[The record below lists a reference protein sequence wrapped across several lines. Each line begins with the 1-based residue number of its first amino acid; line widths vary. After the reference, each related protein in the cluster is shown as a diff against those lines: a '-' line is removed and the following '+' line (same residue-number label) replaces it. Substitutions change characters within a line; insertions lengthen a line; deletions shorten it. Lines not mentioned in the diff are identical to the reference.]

1 MPNINRSALVPYSAA
16 QMYALVN
23 QVEHYPEFV
32 PWCVASDSSM
42 LTENEQR
49 ASLNF
54 SKGAVRTAFTTLN
67 TLTEGARVDMQLVD
81 GPFKQ
86 LQGCWRFEDIADSGS
101 SVSLELQFELSNRM
115 LKFALEGLFKQI
127 TDRLVMAFVA
137 RAGVVYGGAE

>member
-1 MPNINRSALVPYSAA
+1 MPSINRSALVSYSAA

-32 PWCVASDSSM
+32 PWCVSSDSSM

-49 ASLNF
+49 ATLNF
-54 SKGAVRTAFTTLN
+54 SKGAIRTAFTTRN
-67 TLTEGARVDMQLVD
+67 TLTEGVRVDMQLID

-86 LQGCWRFEDIADSGS
+86 LQGFWRFEDIADNGS
-101 SVSLELQFELSNRM
+101 SVSLELQFELSNRV

-127 TDRLVMAFVA
+127 TERLVMAFVE
-137 RAGVVYGGAE
+137 RAGVVYGAAQ

>member
-1 MPNINRSALVPYSAA
+1 MPSLNRSALVPYSAA

-32 PWCVASDSSM
+32 PWCVSSDSTM
-42 LTENEQR
+42 LAEDQQR

-54 SKGAVRTAFTTLN
+54 SKGAIRTAFTTLN
-67 TLTEGARVDMQLVD
+67 TLTTATRVEMQLVD
-81 GPFKQ
+81 GPFKR
-86 LQGCWRFEDIADSGS
+86 LQGCWRFQDIGDTGS

-127 TDRLVMAFVA
+127 TERLVMAFVE
-137 RAGVVYGGAE
+137 RAAVVYGVAE